1 MSLKLLV
8 GSCKCFFSFP
18 ATGKR
23 YSHINDT
30 DFPCWYHSNTERSR
44 MPWRTALV
52 SNCCSVMCVIHWD
65 SISWNHDNANCT
77 GWEDW
82 PFKHHL
88 RNSHPGAETGCVSI
102 DSVRSTLSRTAHSVK
117 RFILNVNPSSYYHAL
132 KGKQILK
139 LLGFTFIACYYTKL
153 HSLRGVSV
161 TLPALSLVVT
171 SSRIKSD
178 TDACQKQLIF
188 YYQCVIQ

>member
-1 MSLKLLV
+1 MTLTSPV
-8 GSCKCFFSFP
+8 GTTGILRDAECRGEQLRWVITVQSCVLSAGIP
-18 ATGKR
+18 PLGTMTMLTVQAE
-23 YSHINDT
+23 ST
-30 DFPCWYHSNTERSR
+30 DHS
-44 MPWRTALV
+44 
-52 SNCCSVMCVIHWD
+52 
-65 SISWNHDNANCT
+65 
-77 GWEDW
+77 
-82 PFKHHL
+82 KHHL
-88 RNSHPGAETGCVSI
+88 RNSHPGAETACVSI
-102 DSVRSTLSRTAHSVK
+102 DSVRSTLSRTAHSVE

-132 KGKQILK
+132 KGKQIFK

-153 HSLRGVSV
+153 HWLRGVSV